1 MVKILVVEDD
11 TAFRAFLAEVI
22 KKNFKALVFEAS
34 NGEVALQRLEST
46 NIDLVFLDIAMP
58 IMNGYEFLKNVRANK
73 RIKKLPVIIL
83 SANNERDLVG
93 DLITLGIHDYMI
105 KPLDYNVVKERIKK
119 TLKLLGLLY
128 EV

>member
-1 MVKILVVEDD
+1 MVKILIVEDD
-11 TAFRAFLAEVI
+11 TAFRAFLTEVI

-34 NGEVALQRLEST
+34 NGEVALQRLEAT

-83 SANNERDLVG
+83 SANNERDLIG

-105 KPLDYNVVKERIKK
+105 KPVDYNVVKERIKK

>member
-22 KKNFKALVFEAS
+22 KKNFKAMVFEAS
-34 NGEVALQRLEST
+34 NGEIALQRLEST